1 MEQLFRKSTMRLIPF
16 LTMLIVISLH
26 PWVRNPAT
34 PIWQIF
40 LVYGILV
47 LLNVALLYQ
56 KYKADKA
63 GMKPRLFVLFFFLA
77 VMAAIFI
84 YQFNSR

>member
-1 MEQLFRKSTMRLIPF
+1 MNI
-16 LTMLIVISLH
+16 
-26 PWVRNPAT
+26 AT
-34 PIWQIF
+34 PTWQIF

-47 LLNVALLYQ
+47 LINVAALYQ

-63 GMKPRLFVLFFFLA
+63 VLKSKFVILAFLLVFTA
-77 VMAAIFI
+77 IIFI